1 MRRHSYLPPSIETTC
16 IPPIVCL
23 RGQATY
29 LHAVSLLINGTS
41 NMKCNIYT
49 TSHNITTQRM
59 GGSRAT
65 LTARAR
71 ARKARQGKASWEIQ
85 THEAERVSPRAHH
98 YRHVTNTTLLFA
110 KSLRP
115 AESPAHVS
123 CRRSTSN
130 YTAPHHSAKKV
141 YLSRASSSFPAND
154 AHKP

>member
-1 MRRHSYLPPSIETTC
+1 
-16 IPPIVCL
+16 L

-71 ARKARQGKASWEIQ
+71 ARKARQGKARQGKARQGKASWEIQ
-85 THEAERVSPRAHH
+85 TH
-98 YRHVTNTTLLFA
+98 TT
-110 KSLRP
+110 SHNITTQRMGG
-115 AESPAHVS
+115 
-123 CRRSTSN
+123 
-130 YTAPHHSAKKV
+130 
-141 YLSRASSSFPAND
+141 SRATLTARARAQGKARQGKLGNPN
-154 AHKP
+154 PRG